1 MGTGS
6 DRLSTLSMLAAIW
19 LFFSPWI
26 VRPWHQLYAVD
37 AWMVAAVTVVVL
49 TSAMRPPRPPLSNI
63 VVGLLGA
70 WIVASP
76 WVLHYTDA
84 FGPAW
89 NSWIIGG
96 IIAVFSLV
104 AAAMGLAA
112 GRDVQPV

>member
-1 MGTGS
+1 
-6 DRLSTLSMLAAIW
+6 MLAAIW

-37 AWMVAAVTVVVL
+37 AWMVGAVTMVVL
-49 TSAMRPPRPPLSNI
+49 TSAMRAPRPPLSDI
-63 VVGLLGA
+63 VAGLLGA

-76 WVLHYTDA
+76 WVLNYTDA

-96 IIAVFSLV
+96 IIAVFSLG
-104 AAAMGLAA
+104 AAVMGLAA
-112 GRDVQPV
+112 GRNAVPA